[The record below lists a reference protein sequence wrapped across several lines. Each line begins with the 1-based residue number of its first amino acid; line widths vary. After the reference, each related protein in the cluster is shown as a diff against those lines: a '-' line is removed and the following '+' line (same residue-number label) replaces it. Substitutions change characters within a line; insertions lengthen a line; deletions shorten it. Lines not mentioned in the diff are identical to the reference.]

1 MERNMAFEIDPE
13 GFRET
18 FQPDEMDLSEQIE
31 VARRL
36 IPKVHHS
43 SRDLITI
50 ASLTASLGVD
60 GHRPDLVILKAARAQ
75 AAFEGRT
82 SITELDIAK
91 AAELALPHR
100 MKRGPFEKEIATM
113 EELRDRIEQLSGGR
127 AAGNYDEE
135 MEPDPNQDSKPKAE
149 KKT

>member
-1 MERNMAFEIDPE
+1 
-13 GFRET
+13 
-18 FQPDEMDLSEQIE
+18 
-31 VARRL
+31 L
-36 IPKVHHS
+36 IPKVNHS

-60 GHRPDLVILKAARAQ
+60 GHRPDLVILKTARAQ

-82 SITELDIAK
+82 SLTDLDIAK

-100 MKRGPFEKEIATM
+100 MKKGPFEKEIATM

-127 AAGNYDEE
+127 SSGNDGEDS
-135 MEPDPNQDSKPKAE
+135 EPDPTKDSTPKAE

>member
-1 MERNMAFEIDPE
+1 MAFEADPE
-13 GFRET
+13 GFRES
-18 FQPDEMDLSEQIE
+18 FQAAEIDLSEQIE

-36 IPKVHHS
+36 IPEVRHS

-60 GHRPDLVILKAARAQ
+60 GHRPDLVILKTARAQ

-82 SITELDIAK
+82 AINELDIAK

-100 MKRGPFEKEIATM
+100 MKRGPFEKEIASI
-113 EELRDRIEQLSGGR
+113 EELQDRIEQLSGGR
-127 AAGNYDEE
+127 AAGNDGED
-135 MEPDPNQDSKPKAE
+135 MEPDPNQDSTPKAE